1 MTETTPSLSTFK
13 SMSSMTTC
21 SLTWAKCLHTL
32 SGRAIA
38 FVCLVVED
46 GTVQN
51 AMAFVFFNAAM
62 IGGRRCLPQT
72 PTAFAATWLG
82 RMPEGLLRE
91 PQAVALPWPGQALSR
106 HILGRLR
113 LPSVFHDRLTVPR
126 ARLRTKKKGTQ
137 RAPTFFAD

>member
-1 MTETTPSLSTFK
+1 M
-13 SMSSMTTC
+13 
-21 SLTWAKCLHTL
+21 
-32 SGRAIA
+32 
-38 FVCLVVED
+38 ED

-72 PTAFAATWLG
+72 PHRVRRHVAREDAG
-82 RMPEGLLRE
+82 RPPARAEAI
-91 PQAVALPWPGQALSR
+91 AVPWPGQALSR

-126 ARLRTKKKGTQ
+126 ARLRTKKTEHNVL
-137 RAPTFFAD
+137 RHFLAD

>member
-1 MTETTPSLSTFK
+1 
-13 SMSSMTTC
+13 MTTC

-82 RMPEGLLRE
+82 GMPEGLLRE
-91 PQAVALPWPGQALSR
+91 PKLSPC
-106 HILGRLR
+106 LGPVKRFRDISSVGCASLR
-113 LPSVFHDRLTVPR
+113 YFTI
-126 ARLRTKKKGTQ
+126 A
-137 RAPTFFAD
+137 